1 MHKSPLDFVVSS
13 VERKGGKGGCK
24 ITTGKHTPLNR
35 STELTTKSPFVK
47 GDLKNNGKYFSMKR
61 GILREYKDIKK
72 SVGKRLVFSMQCFFY
87 FGRV

>member
-1 MHKSPLDFVVSS
+1 MKMGNNH
-13 VERKGGKGGCK
+13 GK
-24 ITTGKHTPLNR
+24 TQPP
-35 STELTTKSPFVK
+35 ESPFVK